1 MKTVEIGKV
10 GEKQAVRYLK
20 KCGYKIVATNV
31 HISHNEIDIIAK
43 NKEFIVF
50 VEVKTRSTG
59 EDMHPYFGTPAQAVT
74 YAKKQRTITA
84 ARSFLNG
91 NEFSTLQPRFDVIEV
106 YVSEDHKRLLN
117 INHIIN
123 AFGA

>member
-1 MKTVEIGKV
+1 MKTVEIGKF
-10 GEKQAVRYLK
+10 GEKQAARYLK
-20 KCGYKIVATNV
+20 KNGYNIVATNL

-43 NKEFIVF
+43 NKEYIVF

-59 EDMHPYFGTPAQAVT
+59 EDMQTYFGTPAQAVT

-84 ARSFLNG
+84 ARSFLNS
-91 NEFSTLQPRFDVIEV
+91 NEFSSLQPRFDVIEV
-106 YVSEDHKRLLN
+106 YVGEDHKKILN